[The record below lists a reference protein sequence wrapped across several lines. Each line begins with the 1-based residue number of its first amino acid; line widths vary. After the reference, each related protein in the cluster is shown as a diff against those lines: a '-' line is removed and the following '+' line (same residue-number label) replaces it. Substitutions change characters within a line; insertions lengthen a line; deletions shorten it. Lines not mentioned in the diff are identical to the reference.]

1 MVPVLSLLVPIVV
14 SAVFV
19 FIASSIIH
27 MATPF
32 HKNDIR
38 KFPNEDAVRNALKP
52 LGLQPGDYGVPKPDS
67 MKEMGSPEFQQKFRE
82 GPVAFITVRPSGQM
96 SMTGSLV
103 QWFIYSLIISLFAG
117 YVAGAALSS
126 GTDYLKVF
134 QITGAVA
141 FTGYAL
147 ALPQFSIWWGRSWAT
162 TIRSMFDGLIYG
174 LLTAG
179 TFGWLWPR

>member
-1 MVPVLSLLVPIVV
+1 MTPLLSLLIPIVV

-19 FIASSIIH
+19 FLASSVIH

-32 HKNDIR
+32 HKNDLK
-38 KFPNEDAVRNALKP
+38 KFPNEDDVMKALRG
-52 LGLQPGDYGVPKPDS
+52 LGLRPGDYGVPKADS
-67 MKEMGSPEFQQKFRE
+67 MKEMGTPEFMAKMKA
-82 GPVAFITVRPSGQM
+82 GPVAFITVRPAGEV
-96 SMTGSLV
+96 SMTANLV
-103 QWFIYSLIISLFAG
+103 QWFIYSIVVSIFAA
-117 YVAGAALSS
+117 YVAGISL
-126 GTDYLKVF
+126 GTGAEYLKVF

-147 ALPQFSIWWGRSWAT
+147 ALPQNSIWWSRNWAFT
-162 TIRSMFDGLIYG
+162 LRSMFDGLIYG

>member
-1 MVPVLSLLVPIVV
+1 MVPVLSLLIPIVV

-82 GPVAFITVRPSGQM
+82 GPVAFVTVRPSGQM

-103 QWFIYSLIISLFAG
+103 QWFVYSLIVSLFAG
-117 YVAGAALSS
+117 YVAGAALPQT
-126 GTDYLKVF
+126 TDYLKVF

-162 TIRSMFDGLIYG
+162 TFRSMLDGLIYA

>member
-1 MVPVLSLLVPIVV
+1 MTPVLSLLIPIVV

-32 HKNDIR
+32 HKNDLQ
-38 KFPNEDAVRNALKP
+38 KFPNEDEVMNALRG
-52 LGLQPGDYGVPKPDS
+52 LGLRPGDYGMPKAES
-67 MKEMGSPEFQQKFRE
+67 MKEMGSPAFLAKMKA
-82 GPVAFITVRPSGQM
+82 GPVAFITVRPAGEF

-103 QWFIYSLIISLFAG
+103 QWFIYSIVISIFAG
-117 YVAGAALSS
+117 YVAGISL
-126 GTDYLKVF
+126 GTGAEYLKVF

-147 ALPQFSIWWGRSWAT
+147 ALPQNSIWWSRNWAFT
-162 TIRSMFDGLIYG
+162 LRSMFDGLIYG

-179 TFGWLWPR
+179 AFGWLWPR

>member
-1 MVPVLSLLVPIVV
+1 MVPVLSLLIPIVI

-32 HKNDIR
+32 HKNDVR

-52 LGLQPGDYGVPKPDS
+52 LGLQPGDYAVPRPDS
-67 MKEMGSPEFQQKFRE
+67 MKDMGSPEFQQKFRE
-82 GPVAFITVRPSGQM
+82 GPVAFVTVRPSGQM

-103 QWFIYSLIISLFAG
+103 QWFIYSLIVSLFAG
-117 YVAGAALSS
+117 YVAGAALPS

-134 QITGAVA
+134 QITGTVA
-141 FTGYAL
+141 FTGYGL
-147 ALPQFSIWWGRSWAT
+147 GLPQFSIWYGRNWAA